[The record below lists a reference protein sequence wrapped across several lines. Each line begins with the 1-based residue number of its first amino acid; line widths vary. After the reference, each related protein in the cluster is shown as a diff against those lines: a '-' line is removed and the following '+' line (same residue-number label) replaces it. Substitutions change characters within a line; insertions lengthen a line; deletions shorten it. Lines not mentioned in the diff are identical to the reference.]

1 MRAIVKRLTFHI
13 NTSAL
18 YTGVLLYHFL
28 NGITL
33 ADDRQLFSIKDEIF
47 HQTQELNISNKK
59 LSRFQINLK
68 KQKQL
73 ISVLATKVHTV
84 SFMLRALTN
93 EIATLNEASQHLKQL
108 KLGQIE
114 LLKELLNSQY
124 HQGKNNQINTFL
136 NGKDSY
142 NLDRMV
148 VYAEHLSKA
157 RTDATNILVTTNT
170 TLQLKRHILDQ
181 QKQKQTVL
189 LNTLKTNITTLE
201 KRQNAQHKM
210 INAVQRKIR
219 SNKNYLSELR
229 SNADRLKV
237 ELDKAAEQANIK
249 MNGLGEYKGKLHW
262 PVKGKVLHS
271 FGSAQ
276 TGELHWNGMV
286 VAAEKGTTV
295 NATHDGI
302 VVLSNWLRGYG
313 LMLVIDHGKGDM
325 SFYGYNQALLKNIG
339 ETVKAGD
346 PIALIGNSGGQ
357 TNMGLYFEIR
367 RQGNATNPSLW
378 LVQ

>member
-237 ELDKAAEQANIK
+237 ELDKAAEQANVK

>member
-93 EIATLNEASQHLKQL
+93 EIATLNEASQRLKQL

-237 ELDKAAEQANIK
+237 ELDKAAEQANVK

>member
-1 MRAIVKRLTFHI
+1 
-13 NTSAL
+13 
-18 YTGVLLYHFL
+18 
-28 NGITL
+28 
-33 ADDRQLFSIKDEIF
+33 
-47 HQTQELNISNKK
+47 
-59 LSRFQINLK
+59 
-68 KQKQL
+68 
-73 ISVLATKVHTV
+73 
-84 SFMLRALTN
+84 MLRALTN